1 MTLYHKENISSLN
14 IYNYLMK
21 KEKKKKTA
29 IAEAGVDRLAL

>member
-21 KEKKKKTA
+21 KEKKTA
-29 IAEAGVDRLAL
+29 IAEAGIDRLAL